1 MNSARDLLRSY
12 MEILSEAPAAPAPT
26 PKAGLAQPPAA
37 GASRPAAAPQ
47 GQMATAQDVDD
58 GAFKRPTGTTAPV
71 DTANGGTVQQNKLTG
86 MKTVSD
92 ETGSKTYDAGGNL
105 VKTAEP
111 SIGGMSKSTDVTT
124 GDTTTAFN
132 AGDVGVSSTQTAGG
146 YEKERSSRYQM
157 GDVGVAAS
165 KTAPNYAQ
173 GQLASPTTST
183 ATTSAGQQATA
194 VSGVGFGGASGSN
207 VGNNTVTSGD
217 QELANLA
224 KIAAP
229 QPGQQAVQEED
240 THEHPESA
248 RHLLKKLLKLLKD
261 EDKVDEDFIP
271 TDPKEVGAK
280 MNEPYISPAAR
291 AQDKPNPHANAPEP
305 KKIDAK
311 TTAVPDA
318 KFEGMDSVTGQ
329 WEQGQSKFGI
339 KPNMQQDAGGVEV
352 IRGIND
358 MTKID
363 PNDKRTVVN
372 REPAFQRELTDMNR
386 QGDEAEK
393 RLAIA
398 GVGYKQDDPNAR
410 TSKPN
415 VDPSTL
421 QDLEEKKIEE
431 SLMHLYKA
439 IKEGRIQ

>member
-37 GASRPAAAPQ
+37 GASRPTAAPAPQ

-58 GAFKRPTGTTAPV
+58 GAFRRDPGTTAPV
-71 DTANGGTVQQNKLTG
+71 DTEGGGRVQQNKLTG

-105 VKTAEP
+105 VKTAAP

-240 THEHPESA
+240 EHEHPESA

-261 EDKVDEDFIP
+261 EDKVD
-271 TDPKEVGAK
+271 
-280 MNEPYISPAAR
+280 
-291 AQDKPNPHANAPEP
+291 
-305 KKIDAK
+305 
-311 TTAVPDA
+311 
-318 KFEGMDSVTGQ
+318 EGMDSVTGQ

-363 PNDKRTVVN
+363 PNDKRTIVN

-421 QDLEEKKIEE
+421 QDLEEEKIAE

>member
-26 PKAGLAQPPAA
+26 PKAGLSQPPAA
-37 GASRPAAAPQ
+37 GAMRPTNPANSPKQMTTAPSAGPSTAQTSAATTGAGNVPPNSPKQMPSATAPGGQ
-47 GQMATAQDVDD
+47 PPAPKGQMATAQDVDD
-58 GAFKRPTGTTAPV
+58 GAFKRDVGTTAPV
-71 DTANGGTVQQNKLTG
+71 DTERGTVQQNKLTG

-124 GDTTTAFN
+124 GDTTQSFN

-157 GDVGVAAS
+157 GDVGVNAS

-261 EDKVDEDFIP
+261 EDTVD
-271 TDPKEVGAK
+271 
-280 MNEPYISPAAR
+280 
-291 AQDKPNPHANAPEP
+291 
-305 KKIDAK
+305 
-311 TTAVPDA
+311 
-318 KFEGMDSVTGQ
+318 EGMDSVTGQ

-363 PNDKRTVVN
+363 PNDKRTIVN

-421 QDLEEKKIEE
+421 QDLEEEKIAE

>member
-26 PKAGLAQPPAA
+26 PKAGLSQPPAA
-37 GASRPAAAPQ
+37 GAMRPTGPTTSATNVKMQEPTQPPAPKVATNVKMQ
-47 GQMATAQDVDD
+47 EPTQPPAPKGQTATAQDVDD

-261 EDKVDEDFIP
+261 EDTVD
-271 TDPKEVGAK
+271 
-280 MNEPYISPAAR
+280 
-291 AQDKPNPHANAPEP
+291 
-305 KKIDAK
+305 
-311 TTAVPDA
+311 
-318 KFEGMDSVTGQ
+318 EGMDSVTGQ

-421 QDLEEKKIEE
+421 QDLEEEKIAE

>member
-26 PKAGLAQPPAA
+26 PKAGLSQPPAA
-37 GASRPAAAPQ
+37 GAMRPTNPANSPKQMTTAPSAGPSTAQTSAATTGAGNVPPNSPKQMPSATAPGGQ
-47 GQMATAQDVDD
+47 PPAPKGQMATAQDVDD
-58 GAFKRPTGTTAPV
+58 GAFRRPAGTTAPV
-71 DTANGGTVQQNKLTG
+71 DTAGGGTVQQNKLTG

-124 GDTTTAFN
+124 GDTTQSFN

-157 GDVGVAAS
+157 GDVGVDAS

-183 ATTSAGQQATA
+183 ATTSTGQQGTA

-207 VGNNTVTSGD
+207 VGNNTVTSGN
-217 QELANLA
+217 QELADIA
-224 KIAAP
+224 KVAAP

-261 EDKVDEDFIP
+261 EEKVDEGGAAVGS
-271 TDPKEVGAK
+271 DPRETINAFKKA
-280 MNEPYISPAAR
+280 SPSQNQPKSDSQKSEA
-291 AQDKPNPHANAPEP
+291 P
-305 KKIDAK
+305 KKSA
-311 TTAVPDA
+311 
-318 KFEGMDSVTGQ
+318 E
-329 WEQGQSKFGI
+329 
-339 KPNMQQDAGGVEV
+339 
-352 IRGIND
+352 
-358 MTKID
+358 
-363 PNDKRTVVN
+363 NDK
-372 REPAFQRELTDMNR
+372 
-386 QGDEAEK
+386 
-393 RLAIA
+393 
-398 GVGYKQDDPNAR
+398 DDG
-410 TSKPN
+410 
-415 VDPSTL
+415 
-421 QDLEEKKIEE
+421 EEKIAE

>member
-26 PKAGLAQPPAA
+26 PKAGLAKPPADGAMRPAA
-37 GASRPAAAPQ
+37 GAAAPGAAPQ
-47 GQMATAQDVDD
+47 GQMATAQDVDT
-58 GAFKRPTGTTAPV
+58 GAFKRDVGTTAPV
-71 DTANGGTVQQNKLTG
+71 DMDGGRREQVNKLTG

-111 SIGGMSKSTDVTT
+111 SIGGMSKETDVTT
-124 GDTTTAFN
+124 GDTTQSFN
-132 AGDVGVSSTQTAGG
+132 SGDVGVSSTKTAGG
-146 YEKERSSRYQM
+146 YEKASSSRYQM
-157 GDVGVAAS
+157 GDVGVNAS

-183 ATTSAGQQATA
+183 ATTSGGQQATA
-194 VSGVGFGGASGSN
+194 VSGVGFGGASGQN

-217 QELANLA
+217 QDLAKLA

-240 THEHPESA
+240 GHEHPESA

-261 EDKVDEDFIP
+261 EEKVDEEISPP

-280 MNEPYISPAAR
+280 MNEPYISPTAR

-305 KKIDAK
+305 RKIDVK
-311 TTAVPDA
+311 TKAVPDA
-318 KFEGMDSVTGQ
+318 KFE
-329 WEQGQSKFGI
+329 
-339 KPNMQQDAGGVEV
+339 
-352 IRGIND
+352 
-358 MTKID
+358 
-363 PNDKRTVVN
+363 
-372 REPAFQRELTDMNR
+372 
-386 QGDEAEK
+386 EK
-393 RLAIA
+393 
-398 GVGYKQDDPNAR
+398 Q
-410 TSKPN
+410 
-415 VDPSTL
+415 
-421 QDLEEKKIEE
+421 IEE
-431 SLMHLYKA
+431 SLMQLYKA

>member
-26 PKAGLAQPPAA
+26 PKAGLAQAPAD
-37 GASRPAAAPQ
+37 GAVRPTAAPAPQ

-58 GAFKRPTGTTAPV
+58 GAFKREPGTTAPV
-71 DTANGGTVQQNKLTG
+71 DTATGQVQQNKLTG
-86 MKTVSD
+86 MKTVND

-105 VKTAEP
+105 VKTASP
-111 SIGGMSKSTDVTT
+111 TIGGMRKETDVAT
-124 GDTTTAFN
+124 GDTTQTFD
-132 AGDVGVSSTQTAGG
+132 AGDVGVSSTKTAGG
-146 YEKERSSRYQM
+146 YEKASSSRYQM
-157 GDVGVAAS
+157 GDVGVNAS

-183 ATTSAGQQATA
+183 ATTSGGQQATA
-194 VSGVGFGGASGSN
+194 VSGVGFGGASGQN
-207 VGNNTVTSGD
+207 VGNNTITSGD
-217 QELANLA
+217 QDLAKLA

-229 QPGQQAVQEED
+229 QPGQQPVSEED
-240 THEHPESA
+240 DHEHPESA

-261 EDKVDEDFIP
+261 EEKVD
-271 TDPKEVGAK
+271 
-280 MNEPYISPAAR
+280 
-291 AQDKPNPHANAPEP
+291 
-305 KKIDAK
+305 
-311 TTAVPDA
+311 
-318 KFEGMDSVTGQ
+318 EGMDSVTGQ

-339 KPNMQQDAGGVEV
+339 KPNMQQDAGGVEI
-352 IRGIND
+352 IRSIND

-363 PNDKRTVVN
+363 PNDTRTKVN

-410 TSKPN
+410 TGKPN
-415 VDPSTL
+415 VDPDSL
-421 QDLEEKKIEE
+421 SWNESKQEKQIEE

>member
-26 PKAGLAQPPAA
+26 PKAGLAQAPAD
-37 GASRPAAAPQ
+37 GAMRPGAAPATAAPQ

-58 GAFKRPTGTTAPV
+58 GAFRRDPGTTAPV
-71 DTANGGTVQQNKLTG
+71 DMDGGRREQVNKLTG
-86 MKTVSD
+86 LKTVSD

-105 VKTAEP
+105 IKTAEP
-111 SIGGMSKSTDVTT
+111 SIGGMSKETDVTT

-132 AGDVGVSSTQTAGG
+132 AGDVGVSSTKTAGG
-146 YEKERSSRYQM
+146 YEKGSSSRYQM
-157 GDVGVAAS
+157 GDVGVNAS

-183 ATTSAGQQATA
+183 ATTSGGQQATA
-194 VSGVGFGGASGSN
+194 VSGVGFGGASGQN
-207 VGNNTVTSGD
+207 VGNNTITSGD
-217 QELANLA
+217 QDLAKLA

-229 QPGQQAVQEED
+229 QPGQQPVSEED
-240 THEHPESA
+240 DHEHPESA

-261 EDKVDEDFIP
+261 EEKVDEDLTP

-291 AQDKPNPHANAPEP
+291 ANDKPNPAANAPEP

-318 KFEGMDSVTGQ
+318 KFE
-329 WEQGQSKFGI
+329 
-339 KPNMQQDAGGVEV
+339 
-352 IRGIND
+352 
-358 MTKID
+358 
-363 PNDKRTVVN
+363 
-372 REPAFQRELTDMNR
+372 
-386 QGDEAEK
+386 EK
-393 RLAIA
+393 
-398 GVGYKQDDPNAR
+398 N
-410 TSKPN
+410 
-415 VDPSTL
+415 
-421 QDLEEKKIEE
+421 IEE
-431 SLMHLYKA
+431 SLMQLYKA

>member
-26 PKAGLAQPPAA
+26 PKAGLAQAPADGAMRPAA
-37 GASRPAAAPQ
+37 GTAPAAS
-47 GQMATAQDVDD
+47 V
-58 GAFKRPTGTTAPV
+58 
-71 DTANGGTVQQNKLTG
+71 
-86 MKTVSD
+86 
-92 ETGSKTYDAGGNL
+92 
-105 VKTAEP
+105 
-111 SIGGMSKSTDVTT
+111 GGMSQSADAKTGDVTT
-124 GDTTTAFN
+124 SLN
-132 AGDVGVSSTQTAGG
+132 VGDVGVSSTKTPGG
-146 YEKERSSRYQM
+146 YEKARSMDYQM
-157 GDVGVAAS
+157 GDVGVNQS

-173 GQLASPTTST
+173 GQVAAPTT
-183 ATTSAGQQATA
+183 TTVTTGSGEQGTA
-194 VSGVGFGGASGSN
+194 VSGVGFGGASGQN
-207 VGNNTVTSGD
+207 VGNNTVTTGD
-217 QELANLA
+217 QELAGVA
-224 KIAAP
+224 KGMAP
-229 QPGQQAVQEED
+229 QPGQQAVQED
-240 THEHPESA
+240 DHEHPESA

-261 EDKVDEDFIP
+261 EEKVDEDLTP

-280 MNEPYISPAAR
+280 MNEPYISPTAR

-305 KKIDAK
+305 RKIDVK
-311 TTAVPDA
+311 TKAVPDA
-318 KFEGMDSVTGQ
+318 KFEGMDSVAGQ

-339 KPNMQQDAGGVEV
+339 KPNMQQDAGGVQA

-398 GVGYKQDDPNAR
+398 GVGYKQNDPTQSAA
-410 TSKPN
+410 KPN
-415 VDPSTL
+415 VDPNSL
-421 QDLEEKKIEE
+421 SWNESKQEKQIEE